1 MSFPITP
8 GSTGN
13 YPNYKDNIRWFSSS
27 AAEVFA
33 QKIAGNM
40 KDWFSSIVRSRLAIA
55 G

>member
-13 YPNYKDNIRWFSSS
+13 YPNYKGNIRWFSSS
-27 AAEVFA
+27 AAEVSA
-33 QKIAGNM
+33 PKIAANM
-40 KDWFSSIVRSRLAIA
+40 KDWFSSILSSRLAIA